1 LFAAHPDLAGI
12 YVTTEASI
20 PVIEAAKDSQLL
32 DRLTIIATDLFP
44 ELIGQIRAGKVTAT
58 IHQRPYMQGRLAFR
72 VLQEFLVHGRCPAF
86 RVTLAPH
93 LVMPGNLDFFLEK
106 QASGGS
112 RATATGIPSDFTYG
126 NYD

>member
-1 LFAAHPDLAGI
+1 
-12 YVTTEASI
+12 
-20 PVIEAAKDSQLL
+20 LL

-44 ELIGQIRAGKVTAT
+44 ALIEEIRGGKVTAT

-93 LVMPGNLDFFLEK
+93 LVMAGNLDFFLDK
-106 QASGGS
+106 QAANGTGGAAS
-112 RATATGIPSDFTYG
+112 ASNLPSDFNYN